1 MTDYEPSLFCLFFF
15 HHLAP
20 GSLPGGFVGVDI
32 FFVIS
37 GYLITGQIHD
47 ELNGGK
53 FSIKN
58 FYQRRINRIVPAL
71 LCVIAA
77 SLILGFILLSPTDLL
92 MLTRSAVFSMF
103 GISNIFFWKEYG
115 NYFSAN
121 ANEAPL
127 LNTWSLGVEEQFYF
141 IWPLF
146 LLVLFRYFARFKLL
160 LIIIIFAIAMAVSE
174 WGARSAASASYYLL
188 PTRFYELMIGG
199 LLALLSSKIIPQK
212 NWHSTL
218 SFFAGFL
225 LLVGSIVW
233 TSKESQFPGISALF
247 PCLGA
252 VLLIW
257 SGLRPIR
264 YHQILTLKPMVGLG
278 LISYSLYLWHWPL
291 IAYFKYYGIEINFYI
306 GLLIFLI
313 AIIFAWLV
321 WKYIEKPFRKSGEII
336 SFANTFLKRF
346 FLPSAVL
353 LTFNALAINGHG
365 FPERFSSEVARLEE
379 SGKHKPNELRAG
391 CHVPTSQYT
400 IFPSSTCRLGVKKYK
415 PDAILI
421 GDSFAN
427 HFSGML
433 DVLAQNEN
441 LSLMDYTMDG
451 CPPIPN
457 FLNKNS
463 SSYAER
469 CRLRNEATLSY
480 IEKNKFKLVIFA
492 SNWPDDAV
500 AGPLLEKAIDRVQ
513 SSGAN
518 VIIVLPNAKIEKANI
533 CPVRNVMYQ
542 RNKECNSSVVPW
554 PSYLN
559 DIKEK
564 FPQVKVINP
573 NKIIC
578 PSNICNPVVDNVLIY
593 RDSIHLND
601 IGSRLLGVKMM
612 EDGVNLVSDE

>member
-1 MTDYEPSLFCLFFF
+1 MQS
-15 HHLAP
+15 
-20 GSLPGGFVGVDI
+20 
-32 FFVIS
+32 
-37 GYLITGQIHD
+37 
-47 ELNGGK
+47 
-53 FSIKN
+53 
-58 FYQRRINRIVPAL
+58 
-71 LCVIAA
+71 
-77 SLILGFILLSPTDLL
+77 
-92 MLTRSAVFSMF
+92 
-103 GISNIFFWKEYG
+103 
-115 NYFSAN
+115 
-121 ANEAPL
+121 
-127 LNTWSLGVEEQFYF
+127 
-141 IWPLF
+141 F
-146 LLVLFRYFARFKLL
+146 L
-160 LIIIIFAIAMAVSE
+160 
-174 WGARSAASASYYLL
+174 
-188 PTRFYELMIGG
+188 
-199 LLALLSSKIIPQK
+199 
-212 NWHSTL
+212 
-218 SFFAGFL
+218 
-225 LLVGSIVW
+225 
-233 TSKESQFPGISALF
+233 
-247 PCLGA
+247 
-252 VLLIW
+252 
-257 SGLRPIR
+257 
-264 YHQILTLKPMVGLG
+264 
-278 LISYSLYLWHWPL
+278 
-291 IAYFKYYGIEINFYI
+291 
-306 GLLIFLI
+306 
-313 AIIFAWLV
+313 
-321 WKYIEKPFRKSGEII
+321 RKSGEII